1 MVGHK
6 KKRRSFKPNTAQL
19 ELNLERPIEPDRN
32 YHLGGKSFYFFD
44 FDDNVAYLATPIII
58 FHKDT
63 GNELHLSSGEFAQH
77 GHDIGKQGQYA
88 NYYVDINDE
97 TGSFRNFR
105 DRDIPAKSKGMLKQ
119 AFIEDIETAIQKK
132 DFTWK
137 APSWNCFYHATY
149 NFRPLSVI
157 TARGHNSETIKEGI
171 SLLVKDGHL
180 PHDPNFL
187 SVYPVSNPKTR
198 AALGDEML
206 SASVPELKK
215 GAIRMSVEQALNRYG
230 HNPYHRFGMS
240 DDDPRNVELITS
252 EMQSLKSRYPE
263 MSFFVIQTFKDSYE
277 KREILETKTRDIIT
291 RNESKLSQLSL
302 L

>member
-1 MVGHK
+1 MVGYK
-6 KKRRSFKPNTAQL
+6 KNRRNFKPNTAQL
-19 ELNLERPIEPDRN
+19 ELNFERPVEPDRN

-44 FDDNVAYLATPIII
+44 FDDNVAYLATPIVI

-63 GNELHLSSGEFAQH
+63 GNEIHLSSGEFAQH
-77 GHDIGKQGQYA
+77 GHDIGKRGPYA
-88 NYYVDINDE
+88 DFYVDLDDD

-105 DRDIPAKSKGMLKQ
+105 DRDIPSHSKGQLKQ

-137 APSWNCFYHATY
+137 APSWDCFYHATY
-149 NFRPLSVI
+149 NLRPLSVI
-157 TARGHNSETIKEGI
+157 TARGHRSETIKEGI

-187 SVYPVSNPKTR
+187 SIYPVSNPQTR
-198 AALGDEML
+198 AVLGDEKL

-215 GAIRMSVEQALNRYG
+215 GAIRKSVEEAIGRYG

-240 DDDPRNVELITS
+240 DDDPKNVELITS
-252 EMQSLKSRYPE
+252 EMQSLKSCYPE
-263 MSFFVIQTFKDSYE
+263 MSFFVIQTFKDSFE
-277 KREILETKTRDIIT
+277 KREILETRTRDVIT
-291 RNESKLSQLSL
+291 RNESKRNQLSL

>member
-1 MVGHK
+1 
-6 KKRRSFKPNTAQL
+6 
-19 ELNLERPIEPDRN
+19 
-32 YHLGGKSFYFFD
+32 
-44 FDDNVAYLATPIII
+44 VAYLATPIII

-215 GAIRMSVEQALNRYG
+215 GAIRMSVEQALDRYG

-263 MSFFVIQTFKDSYE
+263 MSFFVIQTFKDSFE

-291 RNESKLSQLSL
+291 RNESKLNQLSL

>member
-1 MVGHK
+1 MLGYK
-6 KKRRSFKPNTAQL
+6 KKRRNFTPNTAQL
-19 ELNLERPIEPDRN
+19 ELSFERPVEPDRN

-58 FHKDT
+58 FHKKT
-63 GNELHLSSGEFAQH
+63 GDELHLSSGEFAQH
-77 GHDIGKQGQYA
+77 GHDVGKTGPYVD
-88 NYYVDINDE
+88 YYVDLNDE

-105 DRDIPAKSKGMLKQ
+105 DRDIPAHSKGQLKQ
-119 AFIEDIETAIQKK
+119 AFIEDIEVAIQKK

-149 NFRPLSVI
+149 NLRPLSVI
-157 TARGHNSETIKEGI
+157 TARGHQSETIKEGI

-180 PHDPNFL
+180 PHNPNFL
-187 SVYPVSNPKTR
+187 SVYPVSNPQTR
-198 AALGDEML
+198 AALGDENF

-215 GAIRMSVEQALNRYG
+215 GAIRKSVEQAIERYG

-240 DDDPRNVELITS
+240 DDDPRNVDLITS
-252 EMQSLKSRYPE
+252 EMQSLKGRFPE
-263 MSFFVIQTFKDSYE
+263 MSFFVIQTFKDSFE

-291 RNESKLSQLSL
+291 RSESKLDQLSL